1 MKKKYKFLT
10 ILVGIFLTIYFSIN
24 YFIGKENY
32 ILKSFKGL
40 FSSEQKYLVK
50 KIFFPHKVVS
60 YLEREKSA
68 LEVYYTNQELD
79 FKKSGKDIL
88 VGKMKDVELSNGYN
102 LSKYNLI
109 GGFYTGIKNKF
120 PGSGYLDFHSDS
132 LIILSSRGV
141 LAYTKNI
148 DDLNFKQIKN
158 NINDFIGLEEFVKNS
173 ALSLK
178 DLTIH
183 KNKIFISYTEEIKPN
198 CWNTSVVSGIMDYEY
213 IKFKKFFSSKD
224 CVHPSKNIEKS
235 VNARQSGGR
244 IINFDENNI
253 LLSVG
258 DYRSRYLAQDKDSIN
273 GKIIKINLNNSVH
286 EIFSMG
292 HRNPQGLLLDM
303 GNKFILETEHGPMG
317 GDEINLIEINNTGIP
332 NYGWAIVSAG
342 KHYTGKGKD
351 KDKFKKLNKLRYE
364 KYPLYKSHAE
374 HGFIEPLH
382 SFVPSI
388 GISEISQIGKN
399 KYVTSALIDKSLYF
413 FELNEK
419 KKITNLSRVEIFE
432 RIRDIKFKENKL
444 YLFLE
449 DTASIGIININ

>member
-198 CWNTSVVSGIMDYEY
+198 CWNTSVVSGRMDYEY
-213 IKFKKFFSSKD
+213 IKFKKLFSSKD
-224 CVHPSKNIEKS
+224 CVHPSKNIEKL

-332 NYGWAIVSAG
+332 TMAG
-342 KHYTGKGKD
+342 R
-351 KDKFKKLNKLRYE
+351 LSLQENIIQE
-364 KYPLYKSHAE
+364 KEKIKINL
-374 HGFIEPLH
+374 
-382 SFVPSI
+382 
-388 GISEISQIGKN
+388 KN
-399 KYVTSALIDKSLYF
+399 
-413 FELNEK
+413 
-419 KKITNLSRVEIFE
+419 
-432 RIRDIKFKENKL
+432 
-444 YLFLE
+444 
-449 DTASIGIININ
+449 